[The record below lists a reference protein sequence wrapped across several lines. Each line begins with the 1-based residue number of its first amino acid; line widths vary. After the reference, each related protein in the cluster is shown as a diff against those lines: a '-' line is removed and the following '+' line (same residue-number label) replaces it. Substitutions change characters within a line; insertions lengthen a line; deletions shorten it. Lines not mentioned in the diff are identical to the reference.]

1 MTTPAAEGLHMP
13 GEWEP
18 HARCWMAWP
27 CRPETWPVP
36 EEDEEVD
43 RLEAAR
49 AVYAEVARAI
59 TRFEPVTMVCDPDDV
74 AEASLACGPGIQ
86 ILPIPIS
93 DSWIRDTGPSF
104 VTGRNGRVAGV
115 HWRFNAWGG
124 NYPDCAK
131 DQEVGRLVLEHLGQ
145 ERFAAP
151 LVMEG
156 GSFHV
161 DGQGTLLTTEQCLL
175 NPNRNPSLSRAEIE
189 RHLRDFLGVSS
200 IIWLGE
206 GYQDDETDGHIDE
219 IACFVRPGVVLAL
232 TTDDPTDANFKAFQD
247 NLDRLKKA
255 RDAQGRELEVIPIQ
269 QPARRDQNGVR
280 LTLSYTNLYVANG
293 GVVMPAFEDPADD
306 EAYRTVR
313 RAFPD
318 REVIQMAALD
328 IVRGGG
334 GIHCITQQQPLGQGA
349 AG

>member
-1 MTTPAAEGLHMP
+1 MTTPAAEGLYMP
-13 GEWEP
+13 GEWER

-27 CRPETWPVP
+27 CRPETWP
-36 EEDEEVD
+36 DEKAFD
-43 RLEAAR
+43 AAT
-49 AVYAEVARAI
+49 ATYTDVARAI
-59 TRFEPVTMVCDPDDV
+59 SRFEPVTMVCDPADV
-74 AEASLACGPGIQ
+74 AEASLACGAGVE
-86 ILPIPIS
+86 ILPLPIS

-104 VTGRNGRVAGV
+104 VTDGKGQVAGV

-124 NYPDCAK
+124 NYAECEK
-131 DQEVGRLVLEHLGQ
+131 DQQVGRLVLEHLGLR
-145 ERFAAP
+145 RFEAP

-175 NPNRNPSLSRAEIE
+175 NPNRNPNLSKAEIE
-189 RHLRDFLGVSS
+189 EQLKDQLGVST

-219 IACFVRPGVVLAL
+219 IAFFVKPGVVMAI
-232 TTDDPTDANFKAFQD
+232 TTDDPGDANFKAFQD
-247 NLDRLKKA
+247 NLDRLKRA
-255 RDAQGRELEVIPIQ
+255 RDAQGRELEVIPVR
-269 QPARRDQNGVR
+269 QPSRRDENGVR
-280 LTLSYTNLYVANG
+280 LTLSYTNLYIANG
-293 GVVMPAFEDPADD
+293 GIVMPAFEDPADD
-306 EAYRTVR
+306 DAFRVVR

-318 REVIQMAALD
+318 REVVQIPALD

-334 GIHCITQQQPLGQGA
+334 GIHCITQQQP

>member
-1 MTTPAAEGLHMP
+1 MTTPAANGFYMP
-13 GEWEP
+13 GEWER

-27 CRPETWPVP
+27 CRPETWPTGAF
-36 EEDEEVD
+36 D
-43 RLEAAR
+43 AAT
-49 AVYAEVARAI
+49 AAYTEVARAI
-59 TRFEPVTMVCDPDDV
+59 SRFEPVTMVCDPADV
-74 AEASLACGPGIQ
+74 AEASLACGPGVE
-86 ILPIPIS
+86 ILPLPIS

-104 VTGRNGRVAGV
+104 VTDGKGQVAGV

-124 NYPDCAK
+124 NYADCEK
-131 DQEVGRLVLEHLGQ
+131 DQHVGRLVLEHLGLRCF
-145 ERFAAP
+145 EAP

-175 NPNRNPSLSRAEIE
+175 NPNRNPNLSKAEIE
-189 RHLRDFLGVSS
+189 EQLKDQLGVST

-219 IACFVRPGVVLAL
+219 IAFFVKPGVVMAI
-232 TTDDPTDANFKAFQD
+232 TTDDPGDANFKAFQD
-247 NLDRLKKA
+247 NLDRLKRA
-255 RDAQGRELEVIPIQ
+255 RDAQGRELEVIPVR
-269 QPARRDQNGVR
+269 QPARRDENGVR
-280 LTLSYTNLYVANG
+280 LTLSYTNLYIANG
-293 GVVMPAFEDPADD
+293 GIVMPAFEDPADD
-306 EAYRTVR
+306 DAFRVVR

-318 REVIQMAALD
+318 REVVQIPALD

-334 GIHCITQQQPLGQGA
+334 GIHCITQQQP